1 MTQLPH
7 FGIETLR
14 RPVQPADCDI
24 LGHMNV
30 ARYVDAVSDA
40 MFSLMTRF
48 GLSRIAMAEKR
59 VGLVAAHLE
68 ADYRAEL
75 LSGDVMVMQSRVEHV
90 GTKSARFA
98 HRLYR
103 VDTAALAFEASHVSV
118 FFDLDA
124 RRAAPFPDDIRA
136 ALQDL
141 LGTKG
146 EADAA

>member
-1 MTQLPH
+1 MTHTPD

-48 GLSRIAMAEKR
+48 GLSRTAMEDR
-59 VGLVAAHLE
+59 RLGLVAAHLE

-75 LSGDVMVMQSRVEHV
+75 RSGDVVFMQSRVEHV

-98 HRLYR
+98 HCLYR
-103 VDTAALAFEASHVSV
+103 ADTKALVFEANHVSV
-118 FFDLDA
+118 FFDLEA
-124 RRAAPFPDDIRA
+124 RRATPFPDDIRTALEQLKSTEGQTHA
-136 ALQDL
+136 A
-141 LGTKG
+141 
-146 EADAA
+146 

>member
-1 MTQLPH
+1 MTDLPAY
-7 FGIETLR
+7 GIETLR
-14 RPVQPADCDI
+14 RPVQPAECDI

-40 MFSLMTRF
+40 MFSMMTRF
-48 GLSRIAMAEKR
+48 GLSRAAMAER
-59 VGLVAAHLE
+59 RLGLVAAHLE

-75 LSGDVMVMQSRVEHV
+75 LSGDVIVMQSRVEHV

-103 VDTAALAFEASHVSV
+103 ADTGALVFEASHVSV
-118 FFDLDA
+118 FFDLEA
-124 RRAAPFPDDIRA
+124 RRATAFPDDIRA
-136 ALQDL
+136 ALEQL
-141 LGTKG
+141 KTTKG